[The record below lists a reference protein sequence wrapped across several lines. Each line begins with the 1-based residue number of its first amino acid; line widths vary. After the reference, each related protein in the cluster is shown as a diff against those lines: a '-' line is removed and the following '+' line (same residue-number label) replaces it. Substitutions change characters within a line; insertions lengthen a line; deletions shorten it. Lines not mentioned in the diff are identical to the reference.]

1 VIPIDIDTQISICN
15 KLINNYT
22 NEMKRTTNK
31 ESKNLIKLEL
41 SREEDML
48 EKFKS
53 DYPEKFI

>member
-1 VIPIDIDTQISICN
+1 MIPIDIDTQISICN